1 MRLFDFCVI
10 SRTEKNST
18 FVLQSQTTKIV
29 FIFISL
35 IPFLFFPGNYSTVTL
50 TFFFKRRV
58 GYYLI
63 QVYSPDIFV
72 VALSWIV
79 FWMDKDEMGDRMAL
93 GITTILT
100 IMFLLGSLNG
110 NLPKVSYPKALDW
123 YLLVSF
129 SFVFMSLVECMIVFI
144 LNLRASDDKQR
155 IKCKVCSK
163 IPKNLFITYTSRS
176 MPQCKRAM

>member
-1 MRLFDFCVI
+1 
-10 SRTEKNST
+10 
-18 FVLQSQTTKIV
+18 
-29 FIFISL
+29 
-35 IPFLFFPGNYSTVTL
+35 
-50 TFFFKRRV
+50 
-58 GYYLI
+58 
-63 QVYSPDIFV
+63 
-72 VALSWIV
+72 
-79 FWMDKDEMGDRMAL
+79 MGDRMAL

-144 LNLRASDDKQR
+144 LNLRASEDKKR

-163 IPKNLFITYTSRS
+163 MPRTVFVNLQFFSGALQCFPREISVVYTLQSFCVLV
-176 MPQCKRAM
+176 MLQCKRVIQLDTKLL

>member
-1 MRLFDFCVI
+1 M
-10 SRTEKNST
+10 ST
-18 FVLQSQTTKIV
+18 FWTD
-29 FIFISL
+29 FIRHIIKSSNFVERAMTI
-35 IPFLFFPGNYSTVTL
+35 LFFWFSAGNYSIVTV
-50 TFFFKRRV
+50 TFFFKRRI

-63 QVYSPDIFV
+63 QVYLPDIFV

-79 FWMDKDEMGDRMAL
+79 FWMDKEDMGNRMAL

-129 SFVFMSLVECMIVFI
+129 SFVFMSLMECTIVFI
-144 LNLRASDDKQR
+144 LNLKAKTDKER
-155 IKCKVCSK
+155 IKCKVCLK
-163 IPKNLFITYTSRS
+163 INELF
-176 MPQCKRAM
+176 